1 MIGQVRSA
9 SLVGLG
15 NEPYDPHHIRT
26 DSRRPEELDR
36 VPTHDLSPERLSG
49 HLRLFDDVFR
59 CGQEVA

>member
-1 MIGQVRSA
+1 M
-9 SLVGLG
+9 GLG